1 MQAWLAESEQVL
13 SARPSRFGVLVDM
26 RELAPIGTDVKR
38 LFKVGQELYRRH
50 GMVRSAVIFD
60 NKRLA
65 IQFKRIALQSDIYD
79 YERYLYISETPNWE
93 QAGLDWVIRGIDPD
107 KRRLLIAE
115 RVRRNLN
122 IA

>member
-38 LFKVGQELYRRH
+38 LFKVGQELYRRY

-79 YERYLYISETPNWE
+79 YERYLDISETPNWE